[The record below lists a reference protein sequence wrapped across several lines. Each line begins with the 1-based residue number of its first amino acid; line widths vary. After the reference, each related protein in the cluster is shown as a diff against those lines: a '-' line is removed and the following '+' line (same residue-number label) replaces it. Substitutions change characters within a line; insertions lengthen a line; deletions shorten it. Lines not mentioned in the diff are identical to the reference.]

1 MRIERRLAQLE
12 LKLPAARTPAFAYVA
27 VAIHGDTV
35 YVSGQLPWIDE
46 NSVASGKLGR
56 ELDVQQGR
64 QAARLC
70 ALHALASLQAALGDL
85 DRVSRVLKV
94 TGFVASAEGFVQ
106 QPAVIDGASELL
118 NEIFGEHGRHA
129 RSAIGVA
136 ELPRGAAVEVE
147 LVVALADQPTR

>member
-12 LKLPAARTPAFAYVA
+12 LELPAARTPAFAYIA
-27 VAIHGDTV
+27 VATHGDIA
-35 YVSGQLPWIDE
+35 YVSGQLPWIDAK
-46 NSVASGKLGR
+46 SVVSGKLGR

-85 DRVSRVLKV
+85 DRVLRILKL

-147 LVVALADQPTR
+147 LVVALATQSTR